1 MQAILNYIRRFWQ
14 IIKEFWQKTE
24 RKDRMRFIVISSVA
38 LIGVIVATVMLTRTN
53 YVVLYAELDDAQI
66 GEITGL
72 LTTAGVRSKVEGN
85 TILVPEG
92 KTDIRFSLAVQGY
105 PKVGYAHG
113 YLAKITGFGTSEYE
127 KRLYTLIDKQESIR
141 ADLLTSPQIRD
152 AQVLISVPEDNN
164 VLLKTEKIPIT
175 ASVKLV
181 LNEALTQEQVNGITA
196 MVASSYPDLLPENV
210 VVTDQNMR
218 TLNYKSPSEVDLYAT
233 HQEIE
238 QQAKLQFEQALNAIF
253 VPMFGANRVRL
264 QVFVD
269 LNWDDHTIERETYD
283 PVVDDEG
290 IVRSIQEITEKA
302 VGGYVG
308 GQTGEDENGGD
319 VPLYDETGATGD
331 TWESVS
337 RTVNNEIDR
346 TVERIE
352 KEKGAR
358 VTVRASIVVDANE
371 LSKDLNNTKQ
381 IQELAAGILGL
392 SKSEVD
398 NVTVSIAPLEGL
410 KADELAYQEYLKKV
424 QTDELFAFILAI
436 VPYVVLLVC
445 LILIIWRV
453 FKLFHKGPS
462 EEELLELQRAAEL
475 EDLDEYADLVK
486 LASAAG
492 DLEEAKTPER
502 MKIEDFVERS
512 PEMVANLLRNWIS
525 EEAPRRR

>member
-1 MQAILNYIRRFWQ
+1 MQAILNYLRRFWQ

-24 RKDRMRFIVISSVA
+24 RKDRMRFLVISSVA
-38 LIGVIVATVMLTRTN
+38 LIGVIVAVVMLTRTN
-53 YVVLYAELDDAQI
+53 YVVLYPELDDAQI

-72 LTTAGVRSKVEGN
+72 LTAAGVRSKVEGN

-92 KTDIRFSLAVQGY
+92 KTDIRFSLAQQGY
-105 PKVGYAHG
+105 PKVGYSHG
-113 YLAKITGFGTSEYE
+113 YLTNISGFGTSEYE

-141 ADLLTSPQIRD
+141 ADLLTSPQIRE
-152 AQVLISVPEDNN
+152 AQVIISVPENTN
-164 VLLKTEKIPIT
+164 ILLKTEKIPIT

-181 LNEALTQEQVNGITA
+181 LNEALTQEQVSGIAA

-218 TLNYKSPSEVDLYAT
+218 TLNYKSPTDIDLYAEY
-233 HQEIE
+233 QEIE
-238 QQAKLQFEQALNAIF
+238 AQAKVQLEQALNAIF
-253 VPMFGANRVRL
+253 IPMFGANRVRL

-269 LNWDDHTIERETYD
+269 LNFDNHTIEKDTYD

-290 IVRSIQEITEKA
+290 IARSIQEITEKA
-302 VGGYVG
+302 VGSTVG

-319 VPLYDETGATGD
+319 VPLYDETGTTGD

-337 RTVNNEIDR
+337 RTVNNEINR

-358 VTVRASIVVDANE
+358 VNIKAAIVVDSNE
-371 LSKDLNNTKQ
+371 LSKDLNNEKTIK
-381 IQELAAGILGL
+381 ELAAGILGL

-398 NVTVSIAPLEGL
+398 NVTVSISPLEGL
-410 KADELAYQEYLKKV
+410 KAEQEAYQEYLKQIQRDKLF
-424 QTDELFAFILAI
+424 ELIKTLAL
-436 VPYVVLLVC
+436 YVVLLVC
-445 LILIIWRV
+445 MILIIWRV
-453 FKLFHKGPS
+453 FKLFNKGPS
-462 EEELLELQRAAEL
+462 EEELLELQRAAEM

-486 LASAAG
+486 LASATS

-502 MKIEDFVERS
+502 MKIEDFVERN
-512 PEMVANLLRNWIS
+512 PDMVANLLRNWIS
-525 EEAPRRR
+525 EETPRRR